1 MWDADVRWRGVIR
14 VLAIIPAL
22 NESAT
27 LPDVLAS
34 LRTDCPDLDL
44 AVIDDGS
51 TDDTAA
57 VARAGGAA
65 VLRLPYNLGIGGA
78 LRTGF
83 RYAVEHDYDAAV
95 QVDADGQHDPASI
108 QLLLDRLDTADM
120 VIGSRF
126 AQGPA
131 AYQVGR
137 VRRAAMRML
146 ELTVRLLTGTRYTDT
161 SSGFRAFDRD
171 VIEFFAAT
179 YPAEYMESVE
189 ALVQANYQGFRVVE
203 VPIDM
208 NERAGGAPS
217 TMHAK
222 LAYHYFRVIVTLLV
236 RAQRRGKPR
245 TSPAAAA
252 ASTTGDGADLDHEV
266 PAR

>member
-1 MWDADVRWRGVIR
+1 
-14 VLAIIPAL
+14 VLATL
-22 NESAT
+22 RSA
-27 LPDVLAS
+27 
-34 LRTDCPDLDL
+34 CPEHDI
-44 AVIDDGS
+44 VVVDDGS
-51 TDDTAA
+51 TDDTSG

-108 QLLLDRLDTADM
+108 EVLLGELSHADF

-126 AQGPA
+126 SGGSVG
-131 AYQVGR
+131 YRVGR
-137 VRRAAMRML
+137 VRRIAMRML
-146 ELTVRLLTGTRYTDT
+146 EVTVRLLTGTRYTDT

-171 VIEFFAAT
+171 VIEFFART

-189 ALVQANYQGFRVVE
+189 ALVQATYEGFRIVE
-203 VPIDM
+203 VPIGM
-208 NERAGGAPS
+208 NARAGGDPS

-236 RAQRRGKPR
+236 RARRRPVDR
-245 TSPAAAA
+245 HRPAPAHH
-252 ASTTGDGADLDHEV
+252 HEV
-266 PAR
+266 ATG